1 MKATVKIKCTSKSGQ
16 VGTFLVNDNN
26 AEISPVFGNTYLFT
40 SWIMKAYPNRRQT
53 DINVYEL

>member
-16 VGTFLVNDNN
+16 IGTFLVDNN
-26 AEISPVFGNTYLFT
+26 NIEISPVFGNTCLFT

-53 DINVYEL
+53 SINVYEL